1 MYCKLEYWNSCYRGA
16 LLLML
21 LFCKQGFYSMM
32 LKHTCFYIWKTI
44 NYSLAWKLQRKS
56 CGMYKIFFKI
66 LFQINCSLWNQ
77 VHIKFTYVLLQIVS
91 ISKSMWL
98 SKMLTFSFYVSPRKY
113 SWSEVKVTQSC
124 LTLCDPRDCST
135 PVFPVHHQLS
145 ELAQAHVHW
154 VGDATQPSHPLLP
167 PSPLALSLSQHQGLF
182 PVSQLFTSG
191 GQSIVY
197 ISKYNM

>member
-1 MYCKLEYWNSCYRGA
+1 MYRKLEYWNSCYRGA

-66 LFQINCSLWNQ
+66 LFQINYSLWNQ

-98 SKMLTFSFYVSPRKY
+98 SKMLTFSFYVSPTKY

-124 LTLCDPRDCST
+124 LTLCDPMICTVHGILQPRILGWVAFPFSRGSSQPRDWTEVSCTAGRFFTIWAIRET
-135 PVFPVHHQLS
+135 PQILISAYNS
-145 ELAQAHVHW
+145 ESRWIDLNK
-154 VGDATQPSHPLLP
+154 P
-167 PSPLALSLSQHQGLF
+167 
-182 PVSQLFTSG
+182 
-191 GQSIVY
+191 
-197 ISKYNM
+197 

>member
-32 LKHTCFYIWKTI
+32 LKHTCFYILKTI

-66 LFQINCSLWNQ
+66 LFQIKCSLWNQ
-77 VHIKFTYVLLQIVS
+77 VHIKFTYVLLQMVS

-124 LTLCDPRDCST
+124 LTLCDPMICTVHGILQPRILGWVAFPFSRGSSQPRDWTEVSCTAGRFFTIWAIRET
-135 PVFPVHHQLS
+135 PQILISAYNS
-145 ELAQAHVHW
+145 ESRWIDLNK
-154 VGDATQPSHPLLP
+154 P
-167 PSPLALSLSQHQGLF
+167 
-182 PVSQLFTSG
+182 
-191 GQSIVY
+191 
-197 ISKYNM
+197 

>member
-124 LTLCDPRDCST
+124 LTLCDPMICTVHGILQPRILGWVAFPFSRGSSQPRDWTKVSCTAGRFFTIWAIRET
-135 PVFPVHHQLS
+135 PQILISAYNS
-145 ELAQAHVHW
+145 ESRWIDLNK
-154 VGDATQPSHPLLP
+154 P
-167 PSPLALSLSQHQGLF
+167 
-182 PVSQLFTSG
+182 
-191 GQSIVY
+191 
-197 ISKYNM
+197 